1 MSRLELA
8 FIARVA
14 GSGRLSAMRCN
25 RENAEVAWSAPVP
38 IEIDL
43 NGKIY
48 TGTYVIDVTVGMITV
63 TYGRKGKIAQ
73 LSGLASAP
81 ESLARIM
88 LQELVTKA

>member
-1 MSRLELA
+1 M
-8 FIARVA
+8 VP
-14 GSGRLSAMRCN
+14 
-25 RENAEVAWSAPVP
+25 SAPIS

-48 TGTYVIDVTVGMITV
+48 KGTYTIDATEGMITV

-73 LSGLASAP
+73 LGGFASAP